1 MVSDPAWFPSAAM
14 QTLGAMYTVFVAI
27 YVLVLQKMVL
37 QREPTLYRPA
47 NIYFIVLSFI
57 VGTTI
62 ILNAV
67 VLFGLYSPYS
77 GYGDVFY
84 MAGFFRIC
92 ALNYLHP
99 WFHYNFINKNSP
111 RISFLLYWI

>member
-1 MVSDPAWFPSAAM
+1 MIGNSLPMVSDPAWFPSAAM

-27 YVLVLQKMVL
+27 YVLVLQK
-37 QREPTLYRPA
+37 EPTLYRPA

-67 VLFGLYSPYS
+67 VLFGLCSPYS

-84 MAGFFRIC
+84 MAGFFAFVLSIIYILGFTIILSIRI
-92 ALNYLHP
+92 AQG
-99 WFHYNFINKNSP
+99 
-111 RISFLLYWI
+111 